1 MSGMPVELRDLM
13 ERFCQL
19 GRLLPPPADLP
30 LLVEDDPRARA
41 EVEIVLAEMARV
53 RAQIDAFID
62 AVRRAS

>member
-1 MSGMPVELRDLM
+1 MPGMPIELRELM

-19 GRLLPPPADLP
+19 GRLLPLPDDLP

-53 RAQIDAFID
+53 RAQIDTFLD
-62 AVRRAS
+62 AARAS